1 VKRIIT
7 AGFLLAIL
15 VAACGEEGT
24 TIDTVEPRPLPVS
37 PAVAITNVEIAF
49 NQRGLGRLGEVIGPE
64 FVFYF
69 DPGDVG
75 WNPPGGSQ
83 YVIPE
88 SWSRTEF
95 LATVGN
101 LLTTAYSID
110 LSITTSGI
118 GEPAAGAETYRAE
131 GVPVSLLVMIDELN
145 GYIANGG
152 YCNFEFEK
160 YYAANDEPR
169 WRLTGWWDKTRA
181 DADAASIPASLG
193 CVLAMYYPT

>member
-1 VKRIIT
+1 VKKLIT
-7 AGFLLAIL
+7 FATLLVIL
-15 VAACGEEGT
+15 VVACGEEGI
-24 TIDTVEPRPLPVS
+24 TIDEAELTPDDVLTNLSASFYYRDAKTV
-37 PAVAITNVEIAF
+37 AVLV
-49 NQRGLGRLGEVIGPE
+49 GPD
-64 FVFYF
+64 FVFHF
-69 DPGDVG
+69 DPYDVG
-75 WNPPGGSQ
+75 RNPPGGSN
-83 YVIPE
+83 YFIPE
-88 SWSRTEF
+88 SWNRSEF
-95 LATVGN
+95 LAAVGN
-101 LLTTAYSID
+101 MLASAYSINLD
-110 LSITTSGI
+110 IPTSGI
-118 GEPAAGAETYRAE
+118 GEPAAGAGTYRAE